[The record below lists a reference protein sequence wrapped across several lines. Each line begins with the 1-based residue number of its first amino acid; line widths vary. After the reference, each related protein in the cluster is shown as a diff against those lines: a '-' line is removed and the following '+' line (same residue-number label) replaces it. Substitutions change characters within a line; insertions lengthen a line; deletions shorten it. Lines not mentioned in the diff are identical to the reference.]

1 MMTGMHMD
9 DEAFLRGLV
18 ERDNEAYKVLYRE
31 FYRPLVLFGQRYVGD
46 EETARDV
53 VQETFVALLEEE
65 RLFESVFHL
74 KFWLYSSTR
83 NRCLNHER
91 HERVKAEALAEM
103 ARDEEAMFEVA
114 AVEEDVYSMLIR
126 AIERLA
132 PRSREVMEL
141 TLEGLSN
148 QEIATRMGATL
159 ETVKSYKKAAKKR
172 LAEMLGKELWA
183 VVMAVPGLWEWIGR

>member
-1 MMTGMHMD
+1 MD

-18 ERDNEAYKVLYRE
+18 EGDNEAYKVLYRE

-53 VQETFVALLEEE
+53 VQETFVALLEEG

-74 KFWLYSSTR
+74 KFWLYSSAR

-91 HERVKAEALAEM
+91 HERVKEEAMAEM
-103 ARDEEAMFEVA
+103 AREREREEAMFEVA
-114 AVEEDVYSMLIR
+114 AVEEDVYSMLIG

-141 TLEGLSN
+141 TLEGLGN
-148 QEIATRMGATL
+148 QEIAARMGATV

-172 LAEMLGKELWA
+172 LAEMLGKEAWA
-183 VVMAVPGLWEWIGR
+183 VVVAMAGLWEWTWR